1 MSTHQN
7 SQSSNLRLRIIYV
20 AFVAVIFLA
29 SGYGLFFERPA
40 TNPVYKHIL
49 MGTVVEI
56 TMMGGDASR
65 YDKAARSAFDKIARL
80 EKVFSSYDPK
90 SAVSRI
96 SEHSGQPVKVPAEVI
111 TVVKKALKV
120 ARLSD
125 GAFDPTVGA
134 MAGIWGFSGE
144 KKHLPTQ
151 HEVDKVLPLVNYRNV
166 LVDEKAGTITLL
178 KKGMTLN
185 LGGVAKGYIVEQAG
199 RELSRNGVT
208 RAIIKAGGDM
218 FLVNNTGRLGNA
230 NFILGMQDPR
240 HKDMI
245 MGEAF
250 SRYGAVATS
259 GDYERYFMIDGKR
272 YCHILDPETGFP
284 ARRSRAATI
293 VAKDPTI
300 ADALS
305 TAVFVMGP
313 KKGLALIESL
323 DGVEGVIVDSD
334 GFIHNSSGFKGRIF
348 RAGSMP
354 VAKR

>member
-1 MSTHQN
+1 MSTHHN
-7 SQSSNLRLRIIYV
+7 SHNSNLRLRIIYV
-20 AFVAVIFLA
+20 ALVTVIFFVM
-29 SGYGLFFERPA
+29 GYGLFFERPA
-40 TNPVYKHIL
+40 KNPVYKNIL

-56 TMMGGDASR
+56 TMMGGDKDR
-65 YDKAARSAFDKIARL
+65 FDRAAAAAFGKIAKL
-80 EKVFSSYDPK
+80 EKVFSSYDPA

-96 SEHSGQPVKVPAEVI
+96 SAHAGQAVKVPSEVI

-120 ARLSD
+120 ARLSG

-144 KKHLPTQ
+144 KKHVPSKT
-151 HEVDKVLPLVNYRNV
+151 EVAEVLPLVNYRNV
-166 LVDEKAGTITLL
+166 VVDEKAGTVTLL

-185 LGGVAKGYIVEQAG
+185 LGGVAKGFIVEQAG
-199 RELSRNGVT
+199 KELWKNGVT

-218 FLVNNTGRLGNA
+218 FLVNNAGAFGNA

-240 HKDMI
+240 KKDMI
-245 MGEAF
+245 LGEAF
-250 SRYGAVATS
+250 CRYGAVATS
-259 GDYERYFMIDGKR
+259 GDYERYFILDGKR
-272 YCHILDPETGFP
+272 YSHILDPETGYP

-313 KKGLALIESL
+313 QKGLALIESL
-323 DGVEGVIVDSD
+323 DDVEGVIVGSD
-334 GFIHNSSGFKGRIF
+334 GFIHNSTGFRGRIF

-354 VAKR
+354 AEKN